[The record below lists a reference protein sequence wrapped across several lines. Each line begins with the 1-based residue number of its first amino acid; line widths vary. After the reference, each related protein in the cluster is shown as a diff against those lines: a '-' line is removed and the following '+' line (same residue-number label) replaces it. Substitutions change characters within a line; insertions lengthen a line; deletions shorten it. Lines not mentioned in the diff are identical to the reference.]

1 MTVRL
6 LQLTD
11 CHLFVSPAETIQ
23 GICTRERWLSVLAS
37 IQPEQTRAERLIVTG
52 DMTHDDLPQTYRVIR
67 ETLAPW
73 WPKTRFVPGNHDV
86 RAGIHEHL
94 HDRIQ
99 RVAERVVF
107 SEPVAGWQLIGLDS
121 HLPGQVRG
129 ELGTTQLAWLADEL
143 ARTASRPTVLFL
155 HHPPVDAPSDW
166 MNAIGLTDRD
176 ALWDLLRSHSQ
187 VRLICAGHVHH
198 ESSTLRQGVLV
209 VTTPATGVQ
218 FTPES
223 ETLVVDDLPWGY
235 RLLELHD
242 DGTFHT
248 RVVRL
253 PLRTVCPI
261 PSPA

>member
-11 CHLFVSPAETIQ
+11 CHLFVSPEATIQ
-23 GICTRERWLSVLAS
+23 GICTRERWLSVLAA
-37 IQPEQTRAERLIVTG
+37 IAPEQSRAQRLILTG
-52 DMTHDDLPQTYRVIR
+52 DMTHDDLPETYRVVR
-67 ETLAPW
+67 ETLAGW
-73 WPKTRFVPGNHDV
+73 WPQTRFVPGNHDV
-86 RAGIHEHL
+86 REGIYEHL

-107 SEPVAGWQLIGLDS
+107 SEPVEGWQVIGLDS
-121 HLPGQVRG
+121 HLPGQVKG
-129 ELGTTQLAWLADEL
+129 ELGGEQLAWLADEL
-143 ARTASRPTVLFL
+143 SRTANRPTVLFV
-155 HHPPVDAPSDW
+155 HHPPVDAPSAW

-176 ALWDLLRSHSQ
+176 ALWTLLRSHAQ

-198 ESSTLRQGVLV
+198 ESATLRQGVLV

-235 RLLELHD
+235 RLVELHD
-242 DGTFHT
+242 DGTFQT

-253 PLRTVCPI
+253 PLRTVCVPLA
-261 PSPA
+261 PA

>member
-11 CHLFVSPAETIQ
+11 CHLFVSPEETIQ

-37 IQPEQTRAERLIVTG
+37 IQPEQTRAERLILTG

-86 RAGIHEHL
+86 REGIHEHL

-99 RVAERVVF
+99 RVAERVVC
-107 SEPVAGWQLIGLDS
+107 SEPGAGWQLIGLDS

-129 ELGTTQLAWLADEL
+129 ELGTTQLAWLAEEL
-143 ARTASRPTVLFL
+143 ARTSSRPTVLFL

-176 ALWDLLRSHSQ
+176 ALWQLLRSHAQ

-253 PLRTVCPI
+253 PLRTVCPT

>member
-1 MTVRL
+1 MSIRL

-11 CHLFVSPAETIQ
+11 CHLFVSPQATIQ
-23 GICTRERWLSVLAS
+23 GICTRERWLSVLAA
-37 IQPEQTRAERLIVTG
+37 IEPEQTRAHRLILTG
-52 DMTHDDLPQTYRVIR
+52 DMTHDDLPETYRVIR

-73 WPKTRFVPGNHDV
+73 WLKARFLPGNHDV
-86 RAGIHEHL
+86 REGIHEYL

-99 RVAERVVF
+99 RVGERVVF
-107 SEPVAGWQLIGLDS
+107 SEPVDGWQLIGLDS
-121 HLPGQVRG
+121 HLPGQVKG
-129 ELGTTQLAWLADEL
+129 ELGGEQLDWLADEL
-143 ARTASRPTVLFL
+143 TRTSNRPTVLFL
-155 HHPPVDAPSDW
+155 HHPPVDAPSPW

-176 ALWDLLRSHSQ
+176 ALWSLLRSHAQ

-198 ESSTLRQGVLV
+198 ESTTQRQGVTV

-235 RLLELHD
+235 RLVELQD
-242 DGTFHT
+242 DGTFQT

-253 PLRTVCPI
+253 PLRTVCETRTPV
-261 PSPA
+261 

>member
-1 MTVRL
+1 
-6 LQLTD
+6 
-11 CHLFVSPAETIQ
+11 
-23 GICTRERWLSVLAS
+23 LSVLAS
-37 IQPEQTRAERLIVTG
+37 IQPEQTRAERLILTG

-86 RAGIHEHL
+86 REGIHEHL

-129 ELGTTQLAWLADEL
+129 ELGTTQLAWLAEEL
-143 ARTASRPTVLFL
+143 ARTSSRPTVLFL

-176 ALWDLLRSHSQ
+176 ALWQLLRSHAQ

-209 VTTPATGVQ
+209 VTTPSTGVQ

-253 PLRTVCPI
+253 PLRTVCPT